1 MKRLLLLT
9 FLTFL
14 VVAGINGL
22 EEKFGKSESFVKAI
36 HESLS
41 TEHSTWLRNHNAAKS
56 GNPIEPGIKFLAH
69 HNIPSD
75 IPLIPSPEHLVATN
89 QFGVKCDQ
97 GYTGDFCNIPVCS
110 SMANITSHNSG
121 SEGEAIELATSYEC
135 NDMISFP
142 VDSYALSIVITLY
155 SANGG
160 MPSATLSMLNGT
172 IFFCIFLWT
181 FRIFWTWIL

>member
-14 VVAGINGL
+14 VVAGINAL

-97 GYTGDFCNIPVCS
+97 GYTGDFCNILK
-110 SMANITSHNSG
+110 
-121 SEGEAIELATSYEC
+121 SEVGKKESIKVSIPKLAPLTPTRPATS
-135 NDMISFP
+135 
-142 VDSYALSIVITLY
+142 ALQ
-155 SANGG
+155 NRHF
-160 MPSATLSMLNGT
+160 N
-172 IFFCIFLWT
+172 FEKK
-181 FRIFWTWIL
+181 FRT